1 MRARETQVARMVTRM
16 KYSKGWGR
24 VQTESDRKGGGA
36 SEVLLGQFAESN
48 LVIYSEFE
56 NYEALV

>member
-24 VQTESDRKGGGA
+24 VQTESDRKGG
-36 SEVLLGQFAESN
+36 EQVLLGQFAESN
-48 LVIYSEFE
+48 LVIYYLFRI
-56 NYEALV
+56 

>member
-1 MRARETQVARMVTRM
+1 MRASETQVARMVTRM

-24 VQTESDRKGGGA
+24 VQTQSQTEREG
-36 SEVLLGQFAESN
+36 EQVLLGQFAESN